1 MMIFQTN
8 RRIGIFLLFS
18 ISIVC
23 AILHAYADEKDFSAQ
38 QDLLGNSIRLPP
50 DVSDP
55 IENNKRIIRV
65 LVSYND
71 TDYFVV
77 NGKQRGLEYELM
89 TTFEKFLNKG
99 SVSAEKRRGLV
110 FISVPFDQLIPGLL
124 EGKGDIAAAGLTV
137 TEERKKHVAFS
148 NPYRSQIKEI
158 VVKSKHAPPLST
170 IEDLSGKWVYVVSGS
185 SYTTHLKALNEKL
198 SNKGMARVKIIEMDP
213 NLEAEDILQMVNAG
227 VYTYTVVD
235 NHIAE
240 LWSQMLSN
248 IQPQDHIAINQGGE
262 IAWAV
267 RKYNPQLLK
276 ELNGF
281 VDKHKQGT
289 LLGNILFKR
298 YYENTHWIENPL
310 SKESRS
316 KNIRYMPLFKKYGK
330 KYKIDWKLLAALAF
344 QESGMNPKK
353 KSSAGAVG
361 IMQIKP
367 STAAGKN
374 VSIKNV
380 TNNIENNIHA
390 GTKYL
395 DFLHRRYFSD
405 PDIPHKSQMEFTL
418 AAYNA
423 GPARIRSLRNK
434 AKEAGLNPNLWFFNV
449 EHIARKEIGSETV
462 TYVANIYKYY
472 IAFSTADNALNER
485 AKVNTLAIE
494 TLE

>member
-1 MMIFQTN
+1 MIFQTN
-8 RRIGIFLLFS
+8 RHTRIFLLFA
-18 ISIVC
+18 IPAIC
-23 AILHAYADEKDFSAQ
+23 AILHACADEKNPPAQ
-38 QDLLGNSIRLPP
+38 QDQLSKSIHLPA

-55 IENNKRIIRV
+55 IEKNKRVIRV

-71 TDYFVV
+71 TNYFVV
-77 NGKQRGLEYELM
+77 NGQQRGLEYELM
-89 TTFEKFLNKG
+89 NTFETFLNKG
-99 SVSAEKRRGLV
+99 PVPADKRRGLV
-110 FISVPFDQLIPGLL
+110 FISVPFDRLLPSLL

-137 TEERKKHVAFS
+137 TEARKKHVAFS

-158 VVKSKHAPPLST
+158 VVKSRQAPSLST
-170 IEDLSGKWVYVVSGS
+170 IEDLSDKRVYVVSGS
-185 SYTTHLKALNEKL
+185 SYITHLDALNEKL
-198 SNKGMARVKIIEMDP
+198 DSKGMARVKIIEMDP

-227 VYTYTVVD
+227 VYAYTVVD

-248 IQPQDHIAINQGGE
+248 IQPQDHLAINQGGE

-267 RKYNPQLLK
+267 RKNNPQLLNK
-276 ELNGF
+276 LNDF

-289 LLGNILFKR
+289 LLGNMFFKR
-298 YYENTHWIENPL
+298 YYENTRWIENPL

-316 KNIRYMPLFKKYGK
+316 NTIRYMPLLKKYGN
-330 KYKIDWKLLAALAF
+330 KYNIDWKLLAALAF
-344 QESGMNPKK
+344 QESGMNQNK

-395 DFLHRRYFSD
+395 DFLHRRYFSN
-405 PDIPHKSQMEFTL
+405 PDIPHKIQMEFTL

-434 AKEAGLNPNLWFFNV
+434 AKEIGLNPNLWFFNV
-449 EHIARKEIGSETV
+449 EQIARKEIGSETV

-472 IAFSTADNALNER
+472 IAYSTADSALNER
-485 AKVNTLAIE
+485 EKVGTLAIE